1 MSRPWWTKWASPTK
15 EQWAYANAYHR
26 AEEYAKKRGALR
38 SPPKKKQPGRRVALM
53 PAPVAGPSAAPFGRM
68 QSAPLP
74 SQKTWM
80 EMMERLES
88 KYGPKKGK
96 TKRRRRRR
104 RKKKVKT
111 VKKKRPSKK
120 AQRAFRAELQGMVK
134 RWKSVSLDTTLR
146 QLVQAFPQAAH
157 ALKVWPKRSSLH
169 STVGRVPGSK
179 RKLNTFL

>member
-1 MSRPWWTKWASPTK
+1 MSRPWWDKWASPTK

-38 SPPKKKQPGRRVALM
+38 SPPKKQPPGRRVALM
-53 PAPVAGPSAAPFGRM
+53 PAPVAGPLAAPFGRM

-80 EMMERLES
+80 EMMERLET

-96 TKRRRRRR
+96 RKKKKV

-120 AQRAFRAELQGMVK
+120 AQRAFRAKLRGMVK
-134 RWKSVSLDTTLR
+134 RGKSVSLDTTLR
-146 QLVQAFPQAAH
+146 RLVQLFPQADH
-157 ALKVWPKRSSLH
+157 TLKVWPKRSSLH

-179 RKLNTFL
+179 RKLTTFL

>member
-1 MSRPWWTKWASPTK
+1 MS
-15 EQWAYANAYHR
+15 
-26 AEEYAKKRGALR
+26 
-38 SPPKKKQPGRRVALM
+38 RRVALM
-53 PAPVAGPSAAPFGRM
+53 PAPVAGPLAAPFGRM

-80 EMMERLES
+80 DMMERLEA

-96 TKRRRRRR
+96 RKKKVR
-104 RKKKVKT
+104 RKKKVKR

-120 AQRAFRAELQGMVK
+120 AQRAFRAKLRGMVK
-134 RWKSVSLDTTLR
+134 RGKSVSLETTLR
-146 QLVQAFPQAAH
+146 RLVQLFPQADH
-157 ALKVWPKRSSLH
+157 TLKVWPKRSSLH

>member
-1 MSRPWWTKWASPTK
+1 
-15 EQWAYANAYHR
+15 
-26 AEEYAKKRGALR
+26 
-38 SPPKKKQPGRRVALM
+38 M
-53 PAPVAGPSAAPFGRM
+53 PAPLAGPLAAPFGRM

-80 EMMERLES
+80 DMMERLEA
-88 KYGPKKGK
+88 KYGPQSKRTK
-96 TKRRRRRR
+96 TKKRKK
-104 RKKKVKT
+104 KKKVKT

-120 AQRAFRAELQGMVK
+120 AQRAFRAKLRGMVK
-134 RWKSVSLDTTLR
+134 RGKSVSLDTTLR

>member
-38 SPPKKKQPGRRVALM
+38 SPPKKKVQ
-53 PAPVAGPSAAPFGRM
+53 
-68 QSAPLP
+68 
-74 SQKTWM
+74 
-80 EMMERLES
+80 
-88 KYGPKKGK
+88 
-96 TKRRRRRR
+96 

-120 AQRAFRAELQGMVK
+120 AQRAFRAKLRGMVK
-134 RWKSVSLDTTLR
+134 RGKSVSLDTTLR
-146 QLVQAFPQAAH
+146 QLVQAFPQADH
-157 ALKVWPKRSSLH
+157 TLKVWPKRSSLH

>member
-1 MSRPWWTKWASPTK
+1 MS
-15 EQWAYANAYHR
+15 
-26 AEEYAKKRGALR
+26 
-38 SPPKKKQPGRRVALM
+38 RRVALM
-53 PAPVAGPSAAPFGRM
+53 PAPVAGPLAAPFGCM

-80 EMMERLES
+80 DMMERLEA

-96 TKRRRRRR
+96 
-104 RKKKVKT
+104 RKKKVRKKKK

-120 AQRAFRAELQGMVK
+120 AQRAFRAKLRGMVK
-134 RWKSVSLDTTLR
+134 RGKSVSLDTTLR
-146 QLVQAFPQAAH
+146 RLVQAFPQADH
-157 ALKVWPKRSSLH
+157 TLKVWTKRSSLH

>member
-1 MSRPWWTKWASPTK
+1 MS
-15 EQWAYANAYHR
+15 
-26 AEEYAKKRGALR
+26 
-38 SPPKKKQPGRRVALM
+38 RRVALM
-53 PAPVAGPSAAPFGRM
+53 PAPVAGPLAAPFGRM

-80 EMMERLES
+80 DMMERLEA

-96 TKRRRRRR
+96 RKKRVKKV
-104 RKKKVKT
+104 RKKKVKK

-120 AQRAFRAELQGMVK
+120 AQRAFRAKLRGMVK
-134 RWKSVSLDTTLR
+134 RGKSVSLDTTLR
-146 QLVQAFPQAAH
+146 RLVQLFPQADH
-157 ALKVWPKRSSLH
+157 TLKVWPKRSSLH

>member
-1 MSRPWWTKWASPTK
+1 
-15 EQWAYANAYHR
+15 
-26 AEEYAKKRGALR
+26 
-38 SPPKKKQPGRRVALM
+38 M
-53 PAPVAGPSAAPFGRM
+53 PAPVAGPLAAPFGRM

-80 EMMERLES
+80 DMMERLEA

-96 TKRRRRRR
+96 
-104 RKKKVKT
+104 RKKKVRKKKK

-120 AQRAFRAELQGMVK
+120 AQRAFRAKLRGMVK
-134 RWKSVSLDTTLR
+134 RGKSVSLDTTLR
-146 QLVQAFPQAAH
+146 RLVQAFPQADH
-157 ALKVWPKRSSLH
+157 TLKVWTKRSSLH

>member
-1 MSRPWWTKWASPTK
+1 MS
-15 EQWAYANAYHR
+15 
-26 AEEYAKKRGALR
+26 
-38 SPPKKKQPGRRVALM
+38 RRVALM
-53 PAPVAGPSAAPFGRM
+53 PAPVAGPLAAPFGRM

-80 EMMERLES
+80 DMMGRLEA

-96 TKRRRRRR
+96 
-104 RKKKVKT
+104 RKKKVRRKKVKKVKR

-120 AQRAFRAELQGMVK
+120 AQRAFRAKLRGMVK
-134 RWKSVSLDTTLR
+134 RGKSVSLETTLR
-146 QLVQAFPQAAH
+146 RLVQLFPQADH
-157 ALKVWPKRSSLH
+157 TLKVWPKRSSLH

>member
-1 MSRPWWTKWASPTK
+1 
-15 EQWAYANAYHR
+15 
-26 AEEYAKKRGALR
+26 
-38 SPPKKKQPGRRVALM
+38 
-53 PAPVAGPSAAPFGRM
+53 M
-68 QSAPLP
+68 QTAPLP

-80 EMMERLES
+80 DMMERLEA
-88 KYGPKKGK
+88 KYGPQANRTK
-96 TKRRRRRR
+96 TKTSR

-120 AQRAFRAELQGMVK
+120 AHRAFRAKLRGMVK
-134 RWKSVSLDTTLR
+134 RGKSVSLDTTLR